1 MNLRNLFASIA
12 SACALGASSGA
23 LGQFVDPVGD
33 DTDIFL
39 ANPTIQATRP
49 NVVILLDNTANWNTP
64 FDTEKQALIN
74 ITTSLVTDAFNLG
87 LAMFVETGGANDNVD
102 GAYMRFAVRQMT
114 PTNKTRFTSVV
125 NGLDKLGDKSNNAV
139 PGLAMGELY
148 RYLKSSNPKVRAG
161 MARVIGNIGNPAS
174 ADQLRPLTDDPN
186 VEVVREAVAAL
197 RKLSK

>member
-1 MNLRNLFASIA
+1 MNLRNLLTSLASV
-12 SACALGASSGA
+12 CALGASSSA

-87 LAMFVETGGANDNVD
+87 LAMFVETGGANDTVD

-114 PTNKTRFTSVV
+114 PTNKTKPLSKPIAIASATPS
-125 NGLDKLGDKSNNAV
+125 
-139 PGLAMGELY
+139 
-148 RYLKSSNPKVRAG
+148 
-161 MARVIGNIGNPAS
+161 ARVS
-174 ADQLRPLTDDPN
+174 DR
-186 VEVVREAVAAL
+186 
-197 RKLSK
+197 